1 MASILGVSEPMI
13 RGTGSIALL
22 YKQMPVTRRRILNL
36 LKENGEL
43 TADELAELLGISAV
57 AVRRHLM
64 KLERD
69 ELVTYQEM
77 QRGIMGRPSFVYQL
91 GEAATSFFPRRYDEL
106 AITVLETIENLY
118 GREAI
123 DAVFR
128 MRSEHIFEK
137 YRPKIN
143 GKTLDVRLNQLT
155 KLREA
160 DGYMSTWKM
169 SEDGTFILR
178 EANCPIVH
186 VAEGCGTACDYDLN
200 LLTNL
205 LQAKLVRKSHLASG
219 DDACC
224 YEVRPKTHAE

>member
-1 MASILGVSEPMI
+1 MGVNEPMTM
-13 RGTGSIALL
+13 GTGNIALL

-36 LKENGEL
+36 LKEKGEL

-69 ELVTYQEM
+69 ELVTYQEV
-77 QRGIMGRPSFVYQL
+77 QRGMGRPSFVYQL
-91 GEAATSFFPRRYDEL
+91 GEAATSFFPRHYDEL
-106 AITVLETIENLY
+106 AIIVLETIENLY

-137 YRPKIN
+137 YRSKIN
-143 GKTLDVRLNQLT
+143 GKTLDVRLDQLT
-155 KLREA
+155 RLREA

-169 SEDGTFILR
+169 GEGDTFILR

-205 LQAKLVRKSHLASG
+205 LEAKVVRKSHLASG
-219 DDACC
+219 DSACC
-224 YEVRPKTHAE
+224 YEVRAKTHAE